1 MKELLDMFLTF
12 ARIGGFT
19 FGGGYAMLPMLQK
32 EVVNGRHWATD
43 EELMDYYA
51 IGQCTPG
58 IIAVNTAT
66 FVGYKNRGI
75 PGAIAATLG
84 VIAPSLVI
92 IMIIAAF
99 ISNFIELSFVS
110 SAFAGIRA
118 CVCVLIGSAVVK
130 LAKKSLV
137 DKGAIAIAAVT
148 VYIGFS
154 GASCCRGGCDRD
166 CTEGR
171 KGGEEMML
179 ILELCFRFFCCGLF
193 AVGGG
198 LATLPFLYNISK
210 ETGWYTFSDISN
222 MIAVS
227 ESTPGPMGVNM
238 ATYVGFHI
246 KGILGGLASPLSLVL
261 PSVIIIIIISKILDR
276 FKASAIVQNALYGLR
291 AASTALI
298 AAAGIG
304 VAKIAFLHVGE
315 DGSLVLS
322 KLFSIINW
330 KAIVLALAIWYG
342 LVKWKKHPI
351 FYIVAAAV
359 IGIVFQFH

>member
-75 PGAIAATLG
+75 PGAI
-84 VIAPSLVI
+84 
-92 IMIIAAF
+92 IAAF

-137 DKGAIAIAAVT
+137 DKGAIAIAAV
-148 VYIGFS
+148 VF
-154 GASCCRGGCDRD
+154 
-166 CTEGR
+166 
-171 KGGEEMML
+171 
-179 ILELCFRFFCCGLF
+179 
-193 AVGGG
+193 
-198 LATLPFLYNISK
+198 
-210 ETGWYTFSDISN
+210 
-222 MIAVS
+222 
-227 ESTPGPMGVNM
+227 
-238 ATYVGFHI
+238 
-246 KGILGGLASPLSLVL
+246 
-261 PSVIIIIIISKILDR
+261 
-276 FKASAIVQNALYGLR
+276 
-291 AASTALI
+291 
-298 AAAGIG
+298 
-304 VAKIAFLHVGE
+304 
-315 DGSLVLS
+315 
-322 KLFSIINW
+322 
-330 KAIVLALAIWYG
+330 VLALFTSVSPAL
-342 LVKWKKHPI
+342 LVV
-351 FYIVAAAV
+351 VAGA
-359 IGIVFQFH
+359 IGIVLKGGKGEKK

>member
-99 ISNFIELSFVS
+99 ISNFIELSAVS

-137 DKGAIAIAAVT
+137 DKGAIAIAAVVFVLSLFT
-148 VYIGFS
+148 SVSPALLVVVAGAIGI
-154 GASCCRGGCDRD
+154 
-166 CTEGR
+166 
-171 KGGEEMML
+171 EEMML

-193 AVGGG
+193 AIGGG

-210 ETGWYTFSDISN
+210 ETGWYTFNDISN

-246 KGILGGLASPLSLVL
+246 KGILGGLAAPLSLVL
-261 PSVIIIIIISKILDR
+261 PSVIIIVIISKILDK
-276 FKASAIVQNALYGLR
+276 FKSSSIVQNALYGLR

-315 DGSLVLS
+315 DGSLAFS
-322 KLFSIINW
+322 ELFSIINW
-330 KAIVLALAIWYG
+330 KAIVLSLAIWYG

-351 FYIVAAAV
+351 FYIVVAAV
-359 IGIVFQFH
+359 AGIVFQFH